1 MSIELGLEEMVINI
15 LCVYAPQVGFIK
27 NEEETFWEHLDQEL
41 SATQDG
47 DSVTVGG
54 DLN

>member
-1 MSIELGLEEMVINI
+1 MLHKWFF
-15 LCVYAPQVGFIK
+15 FIK

-54 DLN
+54 YLNGHTRRSKEWRKR